1 MNFEILYTVVCI
13 SNSFDIQDLITY
25 NNLNSHYG
33 FFFFPSEIST
43 PTFKKKQVLD
53 NTYNLREQK
62 ST

>member
-1 MNFEILYTVVCI
+1 MV
-13 SNSFDIQDLITY
+13 
-25 NNLNSHYG
+25 
-33 FFFFPSEIST
+33 FFFFSSEIST

>member
-1 MNFEILYTVVCI
+1 M
-13 SNSFDIQDLITY
+13 
-25 NNLNSHYG
+25 

-53 NTYNLREQK
+53 NTYNLREQT

>member
-13 SNSFDIQDLITY
+13 LNSFNIQDLITY
-25 NNLNSHYG
+25 NNLNSHYV
-33 FFFFPSEIST
+33 FFFPSEIST

-53 NTYNLREQK
+53 NTYNLREQT